1 MPLQYY
7 RPYKGTGIGFIIL
20 TTIMERFF
28 RTILNFIYLTYLG
41 FITLLYE
48 LALPFFLLFFLLFRK
63 GKLDDAF
70 RIHNWAYGNYLVK
83 MSWPYIRYE
92 IKGKEHIDKKASY
105 VIILNHRSSFD
116 IFFSSLVPIPNQLV
130 IVRDW
135 VYRIKLVRWAMKLA
149 NYMNIDQTS
158 MSAFHQTGQKY
169 AGRNVSFQFYP
180 EGHRSR
186 TGKLLRFRTGAF
198 FMATQNN
205 LPVLPV
211 IMTGTEHFGSYTFPW
226 LYPTKITLHILPPV
240 LPEEFE
246 EPFKA
251 QKMRRHLEKTYREFL
266 GE

>member
-1 MPLQYY
+1 
-7 RPYKGTGIGFIIL
+7 
-20 TTIMERFF
+20 MERIF
-28 RTILNFIYLTYLG
+28 RTLLNFVYLTYLTV
-41 FITLLYE
+41 ITLVYE
-48 LALPFFLLFFLLFRK
+48 LVMPFFVLGFLLLRK

-83 MSWPYIRYE
+83 MSWPYIRFRIE
-92 IKGKEHIDKKASY
+92 GREHIDAGQSY

-149 NYMNIDQTS
+149 DYMNIDQTS
-158 MSAFHQTGQKY
+158 MAAFHQTGMRY
-169 AGRNVSFQFYP
+169 AGRKVSFQFYP

-198 FMATQNN
+198 FMSTQNN

-211 IMTGTEHFGSYTFPW
+211 IMEGTETFGSYTFPW
-226 LYPTKITLHILPPV
+226 LHPAKIKLTILPPIF
-240 LPEEFE
+240 PDRFE

-251 QKMRRHLEKTYREFL
+251 QKMRRHLEQMYREFL

>member
-1 MPLQYY
+1 
-7 RPYKGTGIGFIIL
+7 
-20 TTIMERFF
+20 MERFF

-41 FITLLYE
+41 IITLFYE

-63 GKLDDAF
+63 GNLDDAF

-83 MSWPYIRYE
+83 MSWPYIRYQ
-92 IKGKEHIDKKASY
+92 IKGRQNIQKGTGY

-116 IFFSSLVPIPNQLV
+116 IFFSSLVPIANQLV

-149 NYMNIDQTS
+149 NYINIDHTTMES
-158 MSAFHQTGQKY
+158 FHRTGQKF

-198 FMATQNN
+198 FMATQND

-211 IMTGTEHFGSYTFPW
+211 IMTGTQNFGSYTFPW
-226 LYPTKITLHILPPV
+226 LHPAKVILHILPPV
-240 LPEEFE
+240 YPNQFE

-251 QKMRRHLEKTYREFL
+251 QKMRRYLDV
-266 GE
+266 GIV